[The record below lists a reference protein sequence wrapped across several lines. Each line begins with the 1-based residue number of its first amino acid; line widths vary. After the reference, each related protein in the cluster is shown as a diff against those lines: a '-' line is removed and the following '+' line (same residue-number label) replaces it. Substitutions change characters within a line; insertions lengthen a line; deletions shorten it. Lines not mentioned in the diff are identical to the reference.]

1 VIAGGLVTSNDAA
14 LSIPDWPLSWGRLI
28 PVLEGNIRYEFA
40 HRILALLVALLT
52 GILAFRVRTRLAW
65 AAFAAIV
72 AQVALG
78 GFLVRFLDPKA
89 GAIAHA
95 ALAQL
100 FFGLTVLLYLGGRS
114 LPMSLPTIAALGLFA
129 QTILGAAVRHG
140 VVGPVPHIA
149 GAIAATGLVMW
160 AGLGVLISHMENAR
174 LRRPAMLL
182 LSITFSQ
189 VFLGIGA
196 WMSRLAYLEAPQPM
210 PIMVLFTVAHVAVGS
225 LALGAAL
232 ALAVVAPPSR
242 IASQEGMAAA

>member
-1 VIAGGLVTSNDAA
+1 VIAGGLVTSNEAA

-28 PVLEGNIRYEFA
+28 PVLEGNVRYEFA
-40 HRILALLVALLT
+40 HRTLALFVALLT
-52 GILAFRVRTRLAW
+52 GILAVRIRTRLAW
-65 AAFAAIV
+65 AAFAAIG